1 MDCIA
6 RAHTHTSSFRCPPHV
21 PTVEPSRKGSGPTH
35 HVAALL
41 VGIWAL
47 VGTALPVRADPIP
60 KGTHDRRLDVR
71 LTPEAVVVAYRLD
84 VDPGTAILEDLI
96 PLAQGGEFEKLSKE
110 HEYYEAFTR
119 VFAPRLAAGLEATL
133 DSKPLLFRCTTHRY
147 QVVDPQT
154 HLRFEFVFRAAWE
167 PKAGVEH
174 TFAFREQNFK
184 DRPGQ
189 VTLALVAGR
198 GIRRVVPRLPLDPDL
213 SPEERARR
221 VKTSFKLA
229 EGHPPE
235 PEDQADTK
243 GADDA
248 VGQSAEED
256 SSLLGLIFRSHYG
269 FWIALLAAFC
279 WGAEHALSPGH
290 GKTLVAAYLVAER
303 GTVAHALLLGLV
315 TTLTHTGVVLILAA
329 VLTWQYPNGIPAEKF
344 ASIQQVLQLVSGLL
358 IVGVGF
364 WLLSRRLTGKA
375 DHIHLGG
382 GHHHHHHDHDHGHHH
397 HHDHEHQHEHG
408 HDHVH
413 SIPPGWRGLVALG
426 VGGGIVPCPGALFLL
441 IVIIAHNK
449 IGWAVPLTLGFS
461 AGLAVVLILIG
472 ILVVRAK
479 AFAGKRW
486 GGGRFSRA
494 LPVISAI
501 VVIGLGLVLCYKG
514 VQPPSPS
521 AATRQEAPGS
531 TTGE

>member
-1 MDCIA
+1 MTTHSVICDPGATKTSA
-6 RAHTHTSSFRCPPHV
+6 RGRRLA
-21 PTVEPSRKGSGPTH
+21 G
-35 HVAALL
+35 AL
-41 VGIWAL
+41 VGMWAL
-47 VGTALPVRADPIP
+47 VGVALPVRADPIP

-84 VDPGTAILEDLI
+84 VDPGTAILEDLV
-96 PLAQGGEFEKLSKE
+96 PLAQGEEFEKLSKE

-133 DSKPLLFRCTTHRY
+133 DGKALSFRCTTHRY
-147 QVVDPQT
+147 QIVDPQN
-154 HLRFEFVFRAAWE
+154 HLRFEFVFRAVWE
-167 PKAGVEH
+167 PKAGAEH
-174 TFAFREQNFK
+174 TFAFHEKNFK

-198 GIRRVVPRLPLDPDL
+198 GVRRVVPRLPLDPDL

-221 VKTSFKLA
+221 VQTIFRLS
-229 EGHPPE
+229 EGQPPE
-235 PEDQADTK
+235 PEDRAATK

-248 VGQSAEED
+248 AGQSPEEN

-269 FWIALLAAFC
+269 FWIALLAVFC

-315 TTLTHTGVVLILAA
+315 TTLTHTGVVLVLAA
-329 VLTWQYPNGIPAEKF
+329 LLTWQYPNGIPAEKF

-364 WLLSRRLTGKA
+364 WLLSRRLAGKA

-382 GHHHHHHDHDHGHHH
+382 GHHHHHDHDHGPHHSHGHDHDHEHR
-397 HHDHEHQHEHG
+397 HDHAHP
-408 HDHVH
+408 
-413 SIPPGWRGLVALG
+413 IPPGWRGLVALG
-426 VGGGIVPCPGALFLL
+426 VGGGIVPCPGALLLL

-461 AGLAVVLILIG
+461 AGLAGVLILIG

-486 GGGRFSRA
+486 GGGRFARA

-514 VQPPSPS
+514 AQTPSPS
-521 AATRQEAPGS
+521 AAARQEAPGS